1 MTDTVS
7 HLTGHPRLAEIG
19 NVDPGYRH
27 YPKEVVPGRQLEM
40 PDALLK
46 WYQVREADARISDEL
61 DAQAREFVRAEVGS
75 GRLDLSGELGFVIHH
90 LCGDSFYFVIVCTWR
105 NCNEMWETVYTM
117 DTKLSSTYTEV
128 DQGRRLEVICVWEL
142 GAVLHE
148 QQAWIRYLYSE
159 RDEQAKL
166 AYLGDSFS
174 GTV

>member
-7 HLTGHPRLAEIG
+7 HRLSAIG
-19 NVDPGYRH
+19 NVPTEYRH
-27 YPKEVVPGRQLEM
+27 YPKQVLPGTEL
-40 PDALLK
+40 ALADSHLK

-61 DAQAREFVRAEVGS
+61 DARAREFVRTETES
-75 GRLDLSGELGFVIHH
+75 GRLDLAGELGFVIHH
-90 LCGDSFYFVIVCTWR
+90 LCGESFYFVIVCTWR

-117 DTKLSSTYTEV
+117 DTKTDTTYTEV
-128 DQGRRLEVICVWEL
+128 DQQRRLEVICVWEL

-148 QQAWIRYLYSE
+148 QQAWIRYLYSD

-166 AYLGDSFS
+166 AYIGDSFT